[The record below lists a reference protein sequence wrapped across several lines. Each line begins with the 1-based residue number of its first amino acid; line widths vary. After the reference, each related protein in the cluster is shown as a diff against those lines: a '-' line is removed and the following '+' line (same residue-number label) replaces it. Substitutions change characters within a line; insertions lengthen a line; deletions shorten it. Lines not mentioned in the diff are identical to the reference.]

1 MGKIGKAID
10 KFCVEFRRHELHA
23 YLCDARHNS
32 RLNLRL
38 GVSRSC
44 LSSQTYAKKKKQPS
58 SEL

>member
-32 RLNLRL
+32 RLNLCL
-38 GVSRSC
+38 GVPRSC
-44 LSSQTYAKKKKQPS
+44 FPS
-58 SEL
+58 TTIALRKSL